1 MKLCL
6 IYPPTDHMIRTNV
19 PSVVDSVT
27 GCYPPLGL
35 LYVAGA
41 VEQAGRHAVTAVDC
55 VAEQLGPDEVAARVA
70 AETPDVV
77 GIELLTFSLIDA
89 ALTAAAVKARC
100 PGVRVVMGG
109 PHANLYPAQTL
120 EIEGVDYV
128 LLGEGEQNIN
138 AFLDALASGSALA
151 DVPGLVCRGAD
162 GAPQFGPP
170 NPLVEDLDRLPMPA
184 RHLLDPT
191 RYSSVLGKGRYLTT
205 IMSSRGCPARCIFCD
220 RPHLGKRFRARSA
233 ANVVAE
239 MRQCSERFGIDE
251 FFFYDDTFTID
262 RQRVFDICGAI
273 HADGLRSYWDI
284 RARVSTVDRDMLAAL
299 HAAGCH
305 RIHFGIE
312 SGNAD
317 VLRVMRKGV
326 DLDRARQVFT
336 WCREV
341 GIETLAYFMLGF
353 PEEGPDQI
361 EDTVRYALSIDCDY
375 VHVAVTTPF
384 PGTELYRMGLE
395 RGLYDHDYWAGF
407 ARNPRE
413 DFVPRL
419 WDENLPR
426 EALIEAMFRLYRR
439 FYRRPSYILRRLAK
453 LRSLRELSVK
463 ARAGL
468 QLLFAKTPRPGDA
481 HDVR

>member
-41 VEQAGRHAVTAVDC
+41 VESAGHHAVTAIDC
-55 VAEQLGPDEVAARVA
+55 VAEQLAPDDVAARVA
-70 AETPDVV
+70 AEAPDVV
-77 GIELLTFSLIDA
+77 GIQVLTFSVVDA
-89 ALTAAAVKARC
+89 VLTVSAIRVRC
-100 PGVRVVMGG
+100 PAVRIVMGG
-109 PHANLYPAQTL
+109 PHANLYPAETL
-120 EIEGVDYV
+120 QLDGVDYV

-138 AFLDALASGSALA
+138 PFLD
-151 DVPGLVCRGAD
+151 
-162 GAPQFGPP
+162 
-170 NPLVEDLDRLPMPA
+170 
-184 RHLLDPT
+184 
-191 RYSSVLGKGRYLTT
+191 
-205 IMSSRGCPARCIFCD
+205 CIFCD

-233 ANVVAE
+233 AHIVAE
-239 MRQCSERFGIDE
+239 MRECRERFGIDE

-262 RQRVFDICGAI
+262 RQRVFDICEAI
-273 HADGLRSYWDI
+273 RAAGMRSFWDI
-284 RARVSTVDRDMLAAL
+284 RARISTVDRDMLEAL
-299 HAAGCH
+299 HGAGCH

-326 DLDRARQVFT
+326 NLDRARDVFR
-336 WCREV
+336 WCREI
-341 GIETLAYFMLGF
+341 GIETLAYFMYGF
-353 PEEGPDQI
+353 PGEGPAEI
-361 EDTVRYALSIDCDY
+361 ADTARYALSIECDY

-395 RGLYDHDYWAGF
+395 RGLYDHDYWAEF
-407 ARNPRE
+407 ARRPRQ

-419 WDENLPR
+419 WDENLSR
-426 EALIEAMFRLYRR
+426 DALIEAMLNLYRR
-439 FYRRPSYILRRLAK
+439 FYRRPSYILRRLAR
-453 LRSLRELSVK
+453 LRSPRELWIK

-468 QLLFAKTPRPGDA
+468 QLLFGKEGDGRRET
-481 HDVR
+481 VPVCKLLLQRS